1 MTNLWNFVVCMYRIL
16 VVIGRLTFAMLQDEF
31 RLLCY
36 FGAHASLV
44 NGLCDIARSWYRK
57 YISCLFGEILSHI

>member
-1 MTNLWNFVVCMYRIL
+1 MTNLWNFVVSMYRIL
-16 VVIGRLTFAMLQDEF
+16 VVIERLTLTMLQDEF

-44 NGLCDIARSWYRK
+44 NGLFDIARSWYRRD
-57 YISCLFGEILSHI
+57 ISCIFGEI